1 MLVIDWPENEIFNQ
15 RKTKDQGDINHI
27 EIK

>member
-1 MLVIDWPENEIFNQ
+1 VIDWPENELFNQ